1 MKKNRMSGYLFFLC
15 LSSINALIAQSGG
28 ILPIYDDPM
37 VFLDSVGKVTG
48 QLPKGYKILNRPD
61 GEHYRG
67 WVKGMA
73 VNTAGAEGLIPAV
86 HYEEKDISLFDRA
99 GKRVRRLALQYHT
112 VTPNYHGFHLASRNS
127 EKQFAGPTYFYL
139 DRYGDR
145 IFASEGYQ
153 SATIFHEGW
162 AAVRRNNQWMYLDDL
177 GREYPVRDT
186 SLKQIRGVSPFYEGL
201 SKIAL
206 GPGKKCRFGTCHD
219 YVYTDKDGAI
229 VLDTRTLL
237 PGEQILEAND
247 MHEGYALIVL
257 VSDSSMVEEP
267 IVYVH
272 RSGRMIRIENVWRRN
287 DFKNGLAVVVTQK
300 RAPDGKSILNDRCYL
315 IDTLGR
321 EIMFPTVDDM
331 PPYEAFRLDDHIYYV
346 SCWHREEKKG
356 VTRLYDA
363 RLRKYVYDVPDVVMG
378 VKAPLV
384 SLYNRTS
391 QRYYVVDYQS
401 GKVVYDTDVGALVM
415 TDIETALQDAEHVR
429 TFVCSKDEDLL
440 KLNSLPG
447 ITDLTLRSLDVTV
460 LPLDLNLP
468 ALKKLKIDNLMH
480 LSAFP
485 VHLKNLEKIALRDCV
500 AATNVMELLQGQ
512 TQLKELYLINFDLT
526 LQQKAAIRNMFPDAH
541 VVIEGSAKNA
551 DSELQIVIP
560 GF

>member
-1 MKKNRMSGYLFFLC
+1 
-15 LSSINALIAQSGG
+15 
-28 ILPIYDDPM
+28 M
-37 VFLDSVGKVTG
+37 VFLDSTGEVTG
-48 QLPKGYKILNRPD
+48 QLPQGYMILNRPD
-61 GEHYRG
+61 GKHYRG
-67 WVKGMA
+67 WVQGMT
-73 VNTAGAEGLIPAV
+73 VNTAGTEGLIPAI
-86 HYEEKDISLFDRA
+86 HYDEKDISLFDRA
-99 GKRVRRLALQYHT
+99 GKRVRRLALQYHA
-112 VTPNYHGFHLASRNS
+112 VTPNYHGFHLAIRNS

-186 SLKQIRGVSPFYEGL
+186 SLKQIRGISPFYEGL
-201 SKIAL
+201 SKMTL
-206 GPGKKCRFGTCHD
+206 GPGKKCKFNTCFD
-219 YVYTDKDGAI
+219 YVYTDKNGAI

-247 MHEGYALIVL
+247 MHDGYALIVL
-257 VSDSSMVEEP
+257 VSDSSMVEKP

-300 RAPDGKSILNDRCYL
+300 RATDGKSILNDRCYL
-315 IDTLGR
+315 IDTLGM
-321 EIMFPTVDDM
+321 EIKFPAVDDM
-331 PPYEAFRLDDHIYYV
+331 LPHEAFRLDDDIYYV
-346 SCWHREEKKG
+346 SCWNREVKKG

-391 QRYYVVDYQS
+391 QRYYVVDYKS
-401 GKVVYDTDVGALVM
+401 GKVVYDTDVSALVM
-415 TDIETALQDAEHVR
+415 TNMEIAVQDPEHVR
-429 TFVCSKDEDLL
+429 TFVCSKEVDLL
-440 KLNSLPG
+440 QLNSLTG
-447 ITDLTLRSLDVTV
+447 ITDLTLRNLDVAV
-460 LPLDLNLP
+460 LSLQLNLP
-468 ALKKLKIDNLMH
+468 ALKKLKIDNLMN
-480 LSAFP
+480 LNAFP
-485 VHLKNLEKIALRDCV
+485 VHLKNLEKIALRNCV
-500 AATNVMELLQGQ
+500 AATNLMELLQGQ
-512 TQLKELYLINFDLT
+512 TQLKELYLVNFDLT
-526 LQQKAAIRNMFPDAH
+526 SQQRTAIRNMFPGAH

-551 DSELQIVIP
+551 DLELQIVIP